1 MSEMSKNPKDKSS
14 WVTTSSQFGYYKLPQ
29 KEVWGY
35 SSIDFAMNLVFQC
48 IALYISYFYTDIF
61 GLQPGHVA
69 IIFAVSRIWDAINDP
84 MMGTICERLQPKKGK
99 YWVYVRWGAIPF
111 GLAAV
116 LTYTTPNLSY
126 GLKIVWALVTY
137 NLLNMLYTFIIQ
149 PYISAASLMTN
160 DQNER
165 TRLQST
171 RMTLAQAGGVVCA
184 IMLPELSNFFSEDM
198 GMTLAQGY
206 MVTTIIM
213 AVIMV
218 VILLWGS
225 SQIVERIP
233 PQPVDPNNKANIKD
247 VFYLLFRVGPVFI
260 TFILF
265 LGVYTMSQ
273 VQSTMGAYYIN
284 YYANRGDMLSWFS
297 MIMMLFSVIGVPC
310 VPFLVK
316 RLHKKGTVMFGLAV
330 AGIGCLLL
338 YLMPTT
344 AISGMMISRAITGFG
359 YGILMGICWSVIT
372 DPVEYADWKTGKRY
386 TAIVMTLVG
395 LGIKFSMIIG
405 GSLPTAVLEATGYV
419 ANQAQNEVTLSAI
432 RIMTTLL
439 PLGAVIV
446 AMLVY
451 GLFYHLNE
459 EKISQIQK
467 EIAERNAKRDAQKAA
482 K

>member
-1 MSEMSKNPKDKSS
+1 MNNNPKDPAS
-14 WVTTSSQFGYYKLPQ
+14 WEKTSSQFGYYKLPK

-99 YWVYVRWGAIPF
+99 YWVYIRWGAVPF

-160 DQNER
+160 DQSER

-184 IMLPELSNFFSEDM
+184 IMLPELSGFFSQY
-198 GMTLAQGY
+198 MTLAQGY

-213 AVIMV
+213 AIIMV

-247 VFYLLFRVGPVFI
+247 VFYLLFRVGPVFV

-316 RLHKKGTVMFGLAV
+316 RLHKKGTVMFGLAI
-330 AGIGCLLL
+330 AGIGCLML

-344 AISGMMISRAITGFG
+344 AITGMMVSRAITGYG

-419 ANQAQNEVTLSAI
+419 ANQAQNEATLGAI
-432 RIMTTLL
+432 RMMTTIL
-439 PLGAVIV
+439 PLAAVVV

-467 EIAERNAKRDAQKAA
+467 EIAERNAAREAQKAA

>member
-1 MSEMSKNPKDKSS
+1 MNNNPKDPAS
-14 WVTTSSQFGYYKLPQ
+14 WEKTSSQFGYYKLPK

-99 YWVYVRWGAIPF
+99 YWVYIRWGAVPF

-160 DQNER
+160 DQSER

-184 IMLPELSNFFSEDM
+184 IMLPELSGFFSQY
-198 GMTLAQGY
+198 MTLAQGY

-247 VFYLLFRVGPVFI
+247 VFYLLFRVGPVFV

-284 YYANRGDMLSWFS
+284 YYANRSDMLSWFS

-316 RLHKKGTVMFGLAV
+316 RLHKKGTVMFGLAI
-330 AGIGCLLL
+330 AGIGCLML

-344 AISGMMISRAITGFG
+344 AITGMMVSRAITGYG

-419 ANQAQNEVTLSAI
+419 ANQAQNEATLGAI
-432 RIMTTLL
+432 RMMTTLL
-439 PLGAVIV
+439 PLAAVVV

-467 EIAERNAKRDAQKAA
+467 EIAERNAAREAQKAA

>member
-1 MSEMSKNPKDKSS
+1 MNNNPKDPAS
-14 WVTTSSQFGYYKLPQ
+14 WEKTSSQFGYYKLPK

-99 YWVYVRWGAIPF
+99 YWVYIRWGAVPF

-160 DQNER
+160 DQSER

-171 RMTLAQAGGVVCA
+171 RMTLAQVGGVVCA
-184 IMLPELSNFFSEDM
+184 IMLPELSGFFSKY
-198 GMTLAQGY
+198 MTLAQGY

-213 AVIMV
+213 AIIMV

-247 VFYLLFRVGPVFI
+247 VFYLLFRVGPVFV

-316 RLHKKGTVMFGLAV
+316 RLHKKGTVMFGLAI
-330 AGIGCLLL
+330 AGIGCLML

-344 AISGMMISRAITGFG
+344 AITGMMVSRAITGYG

-419 ANQAQNEVTLSAI
+419 ANQAQNEATLSAI
-432 RIMTTLL
+432 RMMTTLL
-439 PLGAVIV
+439 PLAAVVV

-467 EIAERNAKRDAQKAA
+467 EIAGRNETREAQKAA

>member
-1 MSEMSKNPKDKSS
+1 MKDPKNPANWEK
-14 WVTTSSQFGYYKLPQ
+14 TSSQFGYYKLPG
-29 KEVWGY
+29 KEVAGY

-48 IALYISYFYTDIF
+48 IALYISFFYTDIY
-61 GLQPGHVA
+61 GLEPGHVA
-69 IIFAVSRIWDAINDP
+69 IIFAVSRLWDAINDP

-99 YWVYVRWGAIPF
+99 YWIYVRWGAIPF

-116 LTYTTPNLSY
+116 LTYTTPGFGY
-126 GLKIVWALVTY
+126 AGKVVWALVTY

-184 IMLPELSNFFSEDM
+184 IMLPEVSGFFSEGM

-218 VILLWGS
+218 TILLWGS

-233 PQPVDPNNKANIKD
+233 PQPIDPNNKANIKD
-247 VFYLLFRVGPVFI
+247 VFYLLLRVGPVFV

-273 VQSTMGAYYIN
+273 VQSTMGAYYIT
-284 YYANRGDMLSWFS
+284 YYANSPDMLSWFS
-297 MIMMLFSVIGVPC
+297 MIMMLFSVLGVPC
-310 VPFLVK
+310 VPFFVK
-316 RLHKKGTVMFGLAV
+316 RLHKKATVMLGLLI
-330 AGIGCLLL
+330 AGAGCLML
-338 YLMPTT
+338 YLMPTDQIT
-344 AISGMMISRAITGFG
+344 GMMVSRAITGYG

-386 TAIVMTLVG
+386 TAIVMTLIG
-395 LGIKFSMIIG
+395 LGIKFSMIVG

-419 ANQAQNEVTLSAI
+419 ANQVQNDATMTAI
-432 RIMTTLL
+432 RVMTTLL
-439 PLGAVIV
+439 SLGAVV
-446 AMLVY
+446 MAMLVY

-459 EKISQIQK
+459 EKIRQIQ
-467 EIAERNAKRDAQKAA
+467 EDIAKRNAARDGQKV
-482 K
+482 

>member
-1 MSEMSKNPKDKSS
+1 MNNNPKDPAS
-14 WVTTSSQFGYYKLPQ
+14 WEKTSSQFGYYKLPK

-99 YWVYVRWGAIPF
+99 YWVYIRWGAVPF

-160 DQNER
+160 DQSER

-184 IMLPELSNFFSEDM
+184 IMLPELSGFFSQY
-198 GMTLAQGY
+198 MTLAQGY

-213 AVIMV
+213 AIIMV

-247 VFYLLFRVGPVFI
+247 VFYLLFRVGPVFV

-316 RLHKKGTVMFGLAV
+316 RLHKKGTVMFGLAI
-330 AGIGCLLL
+330 AGIGCLML

-344 AISGMMISRAITGFG
+344 AITGMMVSRAITGYG

-419 ANQAQNEVTLSAI
+419 ANQAQNEATLSAI
-432 RIMTTLL
+432 RMMTTLL
-439 PLGAVIV
+439 PLAAVVV

-467 EIAERNAKRDAQKAA
+467 EIAERNAAREAQKAA

>member
-1 MSEMSKNPKDKSS
+1 MNNNPKDPAS
-14 WVTTSSQFGYYKLPQ
+14 WEKTSSQFGYYKLPK

-99 YWVYVRWGAIPF
+99 YWVYIRWGAVPF

-160 DQNER
+160 DQSER

-184 IMLPELSNFFSEDM
+184 IMLPELSGFFSQY
-198 GMTLAQGY
+198 MTLAQGY

-247 VFYLLFRVGPVFI
+247 VFYLLFRVGPVFV

-316 RLHKKGTVMFGLAV
+316 RLHKKGTVMFGLAIV
-330 AGIGCLLL
+330 GIGCLML

-344 AISGMMISRAITGFG
+344 AITGMMVSRAITGYG

-419 ANQAQNEVTLSAI
+419 ANQAQNEATLGAI
-432 RIMTTLL
+432 RMMTTLL
-439 PLGAVIV
+439 PLAAVVV

-467 EIAERNAKRDAQKAA
+467 EIAERNAAREAQKAA

>member
-1 MSEMSKNPKDKSS
+1 
-14 WVTTSSQFGYYKLPQ
+14 
-29 KEVWGY
+29 
-35 SSIDFAMNLVFQC
+35 
-48 IALYISYFYTDIF
+48 
-61 GLQPGHVA
+61 
-69 IIFAVSRIWDAINDP
+69 

-99 YWVYVRWGAIPF
+99 YWVYIRWGAVPF

-160 DQNER
+160 DQSER

-171 RMTLAQAGGVVCA
+171 RMTLAQVGGVVCA
-184 IMLPELSNFFSEDM
+184 IMLPELSGFFSKY
-198 GMTLAQGY
+198 MTLAQGY

-213 AVIMV
+213 AIIMV

-247 VFYLLFRVGPVFI
+247 VFYLLFRVGPVFV

-316 RLHKKGTVMFGLAV
+316 RLHKKGTVTFGLAI
-330 AGIGCLLL
+330 AGIGCLML

-344 AISGMMISRAITGFG
+344 AITGMMVSRAITGYG

-419 ANQAQNEVTLSAI
+419 ANQAQNEATLSAI
-432 RIMTTLL
+432 RMMTTLL
-439 PLGAVIV
+439 PLAAVVV

-467 EIAERNAKRDAQKAA
+467 EIAGRNETREAQKAA